1 MDHFMEKKNP
11 FMEKKNNNE
20 NKNANADLEELILA
34 YVFFYIKP
42 EYFQPVLEIV
52 NENHF
57 FFREN
62 KLVFLALKEAL
73 KQDMP
78 LHPKTIRYLLKPSDF
93 AHLADANLPQSK
105 GLDEYFAK
113 LMSNVELGVFHLDI
127 EKLCLKL
134 KDLFLRRKIDQY
146 SHKTLKDIGDSTL
159 STDEVLDSIEK
170 NAVEVRKDTNLDGNL
185 RNFKDIASG
194 QYREIHRLFKSED
207 KIPSGI
213 STGFSDLDKFIGGF
227 APSDLIILAGRP
239 SMGKTGLALNIA
251 VRASKAL
258 FEIETKR
265 DIETKRLEKD
275 GEEKSRKKEQSILIF
290 SLEMSSEQLTNR
302 VIAMESGVNSFK
314 MRIGRIK
321 HEEMERILQ
330 SERIVSNLGIDIDDT
345 GALNVNA
352 MKSSARRLCLTKD
365 VKLIIVDYL
374 QLLSTGVSKKY
385 GSREQEVS
393 TITQSLKALAKE
405 LHIPIL
411 ALSQL
416 SRAVE
421 IREDKRPKL
430 SDLRESGSIEQEADL
445 VMFIYREAYY
455 KMNSQPKEGTEPH
468 EQWQLEMNGIANKAE
483 IIIAKH
489 RNGPVGTVSLHF
501 DPDIVTFDTLDKYH
515 DEI

>member
-1 MDHFMEKKNP
+1 MDRIN

-20 NKNANADLEELILA
+20 RKNANADLEELILA
-34 YVFFYIKP
+34 YVFFHIKP
-42 EYFQPVLEIV
+42 EYFYPVLEIV

-78 LHPKTIRYLLKPSDF
+78 LHPKTIRFLLKPSDF
-93 AHLADANLPQSK
+93 AHLADENLPQSK
-105 GLDEYFAK
+105 GLDEYFVK
-113 LMSNVELGVFHLDI
+113 LMSSVELGVYHLDI
-127 EKLCLKL
+127 YKLCVKL

-170 NAVEVRKDTNLDGNL
+170 NAVEVRKDTTLDSNL
-185 RNFKDIASG
+185 RDVKDIASG

-207 KIPSGI
+207 KILSGV

-227 APSDLIILAGRP
+227 SPSDLIILAGRP

-265 DIETKRLEKD
+265 LLSEKD
-275 GEEKSRKKEQSILIF
+275 GEEKFPKKEQSILIF

-314 MRIGRIK
+314 MRTGRIK
-321 HEEMERILQ
+321 HEEMERVLQ
-330 SERIVSNLGIDIDDT
+330 SERIVSNLGIYIDDT

-393 TITQSLKALAKE
+393 TITQGLKALAKE

-421 IREDKRPKL
+421 IRVDKRPQL

-455 KMNSQPKEGTEPH
+455 KMNSQPKEGTHLH
-468 EQWQLEMNGIANKAE
+468 EQWQLEMSGIANKAE

-489 RNGPVGTVSLHF
+489 RNGPVGTVSLYF
-501 DPDIVTFDTLDKYH
+501 DPDIVTFDSLDKHH
-515 DEI
+515 D

>member
-1 MDHFMEKKNP
+1 MEI
-11 FMEKKNNNE
+11 KNNNQS
-20 NKNANADLEELILA
+20 KNANADLEELILA

-42 EYFQPVLEIV
+42 EYFYPVLEIV

-93 AHLADANLPQSK
+93 AHLADENLQKSR
-105 GLDEYFAK
+105 GLDQYFAK

-127 EKLCLKL
+127 YQLCMKL
-134 KDLFLRRKIDQY
+134 KDLFLRRRIDQY
-146 SHKTLKDIGDSTL
+146 SHKTLKDIGNNAL

-170 NAVEVRKDTNLDGNL
+170 NAVEVRKDSNFDSNLKCFQDV
-185 RNFKDIASG
+185 ASE
-194 QYREIHRLFKSED
+194 QYKEIQRLFKSED
-207 KIPSGI
+207 KIPSGV
-213 STGFSDLDKFIGGF
+213 STGFSDIDKFIGGF

-251 VRASKAL
+251 VRASKVIYEM
-258 FEIETKR
+258 EI
-265 DIETKRLEKD
+265 KRLLSESEKD
-275 GEEKSRKKEQSILIF
+275 GEEKISRKKQSILIF
-290 SLEMSSEQLTNR
+290 SLEMSSEQLANR
-302 VIAMESGVNSFK
+302 VISMESGVNSFK
-314 MRIGRIK
+314 MRTGRIK
-321 HEEMERILQ
+321 HEEMERVLQ

-345 GALNVNA
+345 GALNINT
-352 MKSSARRLCLTKD
+352 MKSTARRLSLVKD

-393 TITQSLKALAKE
+393 TITQGLKAIAKE
-405 LHIPIL
+405 LKIPVL

-421 IREDKRPKL
+421 TREDKRPQL
-430 SDLRESGSIEQEADL
+430 SDLRDSGSIEQEADL

-455 KMNSQPKEGTEPH
+455 KMNKQPKEGTQQH
-468 EQWQLEMNGIANKAE
+468 EQWQSEMSGIVNKAE

-501 DPDIVTFDTLDKYH
+501 DPDIVTFHTIDTH
-515 DEI
+515 HS

>member
-1 MDHFMEKKNP
+1 MEIN
-11 FMEKKNNNE
+11 KNNNE
-20 NKNANADLEELILA
+20 RKNANADLEELILS

-42 EYFQPVLEIV
+42 EYFYPILEIV

-73 KQDMP
+73 KQDIP
-78 LHPKTIRYLLKPSDF
+78 LHPKTIRFLLKPSDF
-93 AHLADANLPQSK
+93 AHLADENLPKSR
-105 GLDEYFAK
+105 GLDEYFTK
-113 LMSNVELGVFHLDI
+113 LMSNVELGAHHLDVY
-127 EKLCLKL
+127 KLCIKL

-170 NAVEVRKDTNLDGNL
+170 NAVEVRKDTNLDTNL
-185 RNFKDIASG
+185 KDLKDIASG
-194 QYREIHRLFKSED
+194 QYREIQRLFESED
-207 KIPSGI
+207 KIPSGV
-213 STGFSDLDKFIGGF
+213 STGFSDIDKFIGGF
-227 APSDLIILAGRP
+227 APSDLVILAGRP

-251 VRASKAL
+251 VRASKVL
-258 FEIETKR
+258 SEIE
-265 DIETKRLEKD
+265 IKRLLSEKD
-275 GEEKSRKKEQSILIF
+275 GEEKPHKKKPSILIF
-290 SLEMSSEQLTNR
+290 SLEMSATQLTNR
-302 VIAMESGVNSFK
+302 VISMESGVNSFK
-314 MRIGRIK
+314 MRTGRIK
-321 HEEMERILQ
+321 HEEMERVLQ

-352 MKSSARRLCLTKD
+352 MKSTARRLSLAKD

-405 LHIPIL
+405 LNIPVL

-421 IREDKRPKL
+421 TRVDKRPQL

-455 KMNSQPKEGTEPH
+455 KMNSQPKEGTQLH
-468 EQWQLEMNGIANKAE
+468 EQWQSEMSAIANKAE

-489 RNGPVGTVSLHF
+489 RNGPVGTVSLYF
-501 DPDIVTFDTLDKYH
+501 DPDIVTFESLDTHHY
-515 DEI
+515 

>member
-1 MDHFMEKKNP
+1 MMEIN
-11 FMEKKNNNE
+11 KNNNQR
-20 NKNANADLEELILA
+20 KNANVDLEELILA

-42 EYFQPVLEIV
+42 EYFYPILEIV

-73 KQDMP
+73 KQDIP

-93 AHLADANLPQSK
+93 AHLADENLPQSK
-105 GLDEYFAK
+105 GLDEYFVK
-113 LMSNVELGVFHLDI
+113 LMSNVELGAHHLDAY
-127 EKLCLKL
+127 KLCKKL

-170 NAVEVRKDTNLDGNL
+170 NAVEVRKDTNLDSNL
-185 RNFKDIASG
+185 KDLKDIASG
-194 QYREIHRLFKSED
+194 QYREIQRLFESED
-207 KIPSGI
+207 KIPSGV
-213 STGFSDLDKFIGGF
+213 STGFADIDKFIGGF
-227 APSDLIILAGRP
+227 APSDLVILAGRP

-251 VRASKAL
+251 VRASKVL
-258 FEIETKR
+258 SEIEVKK
-265 DIETKRLEKD
+265 DLEKD
-275 GEEKSRKKEQSILIF
+275 GEEKFPKKKPSILIF
-290 SLEMSSEQLTNR
+290 SLEMSAEQLVNR
-302 VIAMESGVNSFK
+302 VISMESGVNSFK
-314 MRIGRIK
+314 MRTGRIK
-321 HEEMERILQ
+321 HEEMERVLQ

-345 GALNVNA
+345 GALSVNT
-352 MKSSARRLCLTKD
+352 MKSTARRLSLVKD

-405 LHIPIL
+405 LNIPVL

-421 IREDKRPKL
+421 IREDKKPKL

-455 KMNSQPKEGTEPH
+455 KMNSQPKEGTQTH
-468 EQWQLEMNGIANKAE
+468 EQWQSEMSAIANKAE

-489 RNGPVGTVSLHF
+489 RNGPVGTVSLYF
-501 DPDIVTFDTLDKYH
+501 DPDIVTFESLDTHHY
-515 DEI
+515 

>member
-1 MDHFMEKKNP
+1 
-11 FMEKKNNNE
+11 MEKKNNNE
-20 NKNANADLEELILA
+20 SKNANADLEELILA
-34 YVFFYIKP
+34 YVLFHIKP
-42 EYFQPVLEIV
+42 EYFYPVLEIV

-73 KQDMP
+73 KQDIP

-93 AHLADANLPQSK
+93 AHLADENLPQSK
-105 GLDEYFAK
+105 GLDEYFVK
-113 LMSNVELGVFHLDI
+113 LMSSVELGVYHLDI
-127 EKLCLKL
+127 YKLCAKL

-170 NAVEVRKDTNLDGNL
+170 NAVEVRKDTTLDSNL
-185 RNFKDIASG
+185 RDVKDIASG

-207 KIPSGI
+207 KIPSGV

-265 DIETKRLEKD
+265 LLSEKD
-275 GEEKSRKKEQSILIF
+275 GEEKFPKKEQSILIF

-314 MRIGRIK
+314 MRTGRIK
-321 HEEMERILQ
+321 HEEMERVLQ
-330 SERIVSNLGIDIDDT
+330 SERIVSNLGIYIDDT

-393 TITQSLKALAKE
+393 TITQGLKALAKE

-421 IREDKRPKL
+421 IRVDKRPQL

-455 KMNSQPKEGTEPH
+455 KMNSQPKEGTQLH
-468 EQWQLEMNGIANKAE
+468 EQWQLEMSEIANKAE

-489 RNGPVGTVSLHF
+489 RNGPVGTVSLYF
-501 DPDIVTFDTLDKYH
+501 DPDIVTFDTLYKHH
-515 DEI
+515 D

>member
-1 MDHFMEKKNP
+1 MDHFMEKKN
-11 FMEKKNNNE
+11 NNE
-20 NKNANADLEELILA
+20 RKNANADIEELILA
-34 YVFFYIKP
+34 YVFFHIKP
-42 EYFQPVLEIV
+42 EYFHPILEIV

-73 KQDMP
+73 KQDIP

-93 AHLADANLPQSK
+93 AHLSNENLPQSK

-113 LMSNVELGVFHLDI
+113 LMSNVELGAYHLDI
-127 EKLCLKL
+127 YKLCVKL

-146 SHKTLKDIGDSTL
+146 SHKTLKDIGDNTL

-170 NAVEVRKDTNLDGNL
+170 NAVEVRKDRNIDGNL
-185 RNFKDIASG
+185 RDLKDIARG
-194 QYREIHRLFKSED
+194 QYREIHRLFESED
-207 KIPSGI
+207 KIPSGV

-239 SMGKTGLALNIA
+239 SMGKTALALNIA

-265 DIETKRLEKD
+265 LLSEKD
-275 GEEKSRKKEQSILIF
+275 GEEKFPKKEQSILIF

-314 MRIGRIK
+314 MRVGRIK
-321 HEEMERILQ
+321 HEEMERVLQ
-330 SERIVSNLGIDIDDT
+330 SERIVSNLGIYIDDT

-385 GSREQEVS
+385 GNREQEVS
-393 TITQSLKALAKE
+393 TITQGLKALAKE

-421 IREDKRPKL
+421 IRVDKRPQL

-455 KMNSQPKEGTEPH
+455 KLNSQPKEGTQLH
-468 EQWQLEMNGIANKAE
+468 EQWQSEMNGIANKAE

-489 RNGPVGTVSLHF
+489 RNGPVGTVSLYF
-501 DPDIVTFDTLDKYH
+501 DPDIVTFDTLDPYH
-515 DEI
+515 D

>member
-1 MDHFMEKKNP
+1 MEIN
-11 FMEKKNNNE
+11 KNNNQR
-20 NKNANADLEELILA
+20 KNANADLEELILA

-42 EYFQPVLEIV
+42 EYFYPVLEIV

-57 FFREN
+57 FFMEN

-73 KQDMP
+73 KQDIP
-78 LHPKTIRYLLKPSDF
+78 LHPKTIRFLLKPSDF
-93 AHLADANLPQSK
+93 AHLADENLPKSK
-105 GLDEYFAK
+105 GLDEYFTK
-113 LMSNVELGVFHLDI
+113 LMSNVELGAHHLDVY
-127 EKLCLKL
+127 KLCIKL

-170 NAVEVRKDTNLDGNL
+170 NAVEVRKDTNLDSNL
-185 RNFKDIASG
+185 KDLKDIASG
-194 QYREIHRLFKSED
+194 QYIEIQRLFESED
-207 KIPSGI
+207 KITSGV
-213 STGFSDLDKFIGGF
+213 STGFADIDKFIGGF
-227 APSDLIILAGRP
+227 APSDLVILAGRP

-251 VRASKAL
+251 VRASKVL
-258 FEIETKR
+258 SEIE
-265 DIETKRLEKD
+265 IKRLLSEKD
-275 GEEKSRKKEQSILIF
+275 GEEKPHKKKPSILIF
-290 SLEMSSEQLTNR
+290 SLEMSAEQLVNR
-302 VIAMESGVNSFK
+302 VISMESGVNSFK
-314 MRIGRIK
+314 MRTGRIK
-321 HEEMERILQ
+321 HEEMERVLQ

-345 GALNVNA
+345 GALSVNT
-352 MKSSARRLCLTKD
+352 MKSTARRLSLVKD

-374 QLLSTGVSKKY
+374 QLLSTATGVSKKY

-405 LHIPIL
+405 LNIPVL

-421 IREDKRPKL
+421 IREAKRPKL

-455 KMNSQPKEGTEPH
+455 KMNSQPKEGTQLH
-468 EQWQLEMNGIANKAE
+468 EQWQSEMSAIANTAE

-489 RNGPVGTVSLHF
+489 RNGPVGTVSLYF
-501 DPDIVTFDTLDKYH
+501 DPDIVTFESLDTRHY
-515 DEI
+515 